1 MKRKV
6 LLLGDPA
13 LYEVSSAVTREELE
27 ELRPDIEDMFECL
40 KDAGF
45 GHGIS
50 APQIGIKK
58 RLICLDLD
66 GVRRVIVNPT
76 LELVGSEMMELMD
89 DCLCFPG
96 LLVKVRRNR
105 RCIVRYRDENWQVQE
120 LACEGYLSELIQHEY
135 DHLNGILATLQ
146 KKLVVNTANVL
157 FDLLGKTGSR
167 SAITAAGDYLSGA
180 MYLLL
185 RHLYRRGKGNEEL
198 FGVDA
203 VSFDAGAVEADM
215 AVSRMRYQQAL
226 QAEPCPP
233 MTVESLTAYPGLGQ
247 SVAQV
252 VHNTDERCKKLP

>member
-76 LELVGSEMMELMD
+76 LELVGSEFSPADVLATV
-89 DCLCFPG
+89 G
-96 LLVKVRRNR
+96 LRGPVDYTVVQGRVAVKEGHLVTIDEAAVAEDAR
-105 RCIVRYRDENWQVQE
+105 RCCR
-120 LACEGYLSELIQHEY
+120 
-135 DHLNGILATLQ
+135 
-146 KKLVVNTANVL
+146 
-157 FDLLGKTGSR
+157 
-167 SAITAAGDYLSGA
+167 DYLS
-180 MYLLL
+180 
-185 RHLYRRGKGNEEL
+185 R
-198 FGVDA
+198 
-203 VSFDAGAVEADM
+203 
-215 AVSRMRYQQAL
+215 
-226 QAEPCPP
+226 
-233 MTVESLTAYPGLGQ
+233 
-247 SVAQV
+247 
-252 VHNTDERCKKLP
+252 

>member
-120 LACEGYLSELIQHEY
+120 LACEDYLSELIQHEY
-135 DHLNGILATLQ
+135 DHLEGVVFTDRLSPLRRNLI
-146 KKLVVNTANVL
+146 KSKL
-157 FDLLGKTGSR
+157 
-167 SAITAAGDYLSGA
+167 
-180 MYLLL
+180 M
-185 RHLYRRGKGNEEL
+185 
-198 FGVDA
+198 
-203 VSFDAGAVEADM
+203 
-215 AVSRMRYQQAL
+215 
-226 QAEPCPP
+226 
-233 MTVESLTAYPGLGQ
+233 SLTKGRYKC
-247 SVAQV
+247 SYK
-252 VHNTDERCKKLP
+252 TK

>member
-96 LLVKVRRNR
+96 LLVKVRRR
-105 RCIVRYRDENWQVQE
+105 GRAAGSGPGCPPGPQRRGAGQGLLIPFRCIYTPQNYKGCRSLPARGI
-120 LACEGYLSELIQHEY
+120 CPSLSS
-135 DHLNGILATLQ
+135 TSTTTS
-146 KKLVVNTANVL
+146 TA
-157 FDLLGKTGSR
+157 FWPPCAPWTARLLS
-167 SAITAAGDYLSGA
+167 
-180 MYLLL
+180 
-185 RHLYRRGKGNEEL
+185 
-198 FGVDA
+198 
-203 VSFDAGAVEADM
+203 
-215 AVSRMRYQQAL
+215 
-226 QAEPCPP
+226 
-233 MTVESLTAYPGLGQ
+233 
-247 SVAQV
+247 
-252 VHNTDERCKKLP
+252 

>member
-120 LACEGYLSELIQHEY
+120 LACEGYMSELIQHEY
-135 DHLNGILATLQ
+135 DHLNGILATMRA
-146 KKLVVNTANVL
+146 V
-157 FDLLGKTGSR
+157 DGK
-167 SAITAAGDYLSGA
+167 AFVMKA
-180 MYLLL
+180 
-185 RHLYRRGKGNEEL
+185 
-198 FGVDA
+198 
-203 VSFDAGAVEADM
+203 
-215 AVSRMRYQQAL
+215 
-226 QAEPCPP
+226 
-233 MTVESLTAYPGLGQ
+233 
-247 SVAQV
+247 
-252 VHNTDERCKKLP
+252 

>member
-1 MKRKV
+1 MKREV

-13 LYEVSSAVTREELE
+13 LYEVSTAVTREELE

-96 LLVKVRRNR
+96 LLVKVQRNR

-120 LACEGYLSELIQHEY
+120 LQCEGYFSELIQHEY
-135 DHLNGILATLQ
+135 DHLNGVLATMRAVDGKAFVM
-146 KKLVVNTANVL
+146 KK
-157 FDLLGKTGSR
+157 
-167 SAITAAGDYLSGA
+167 
-180 MYLLL
+180 
-185 RHLYRRGKGNEEL
+185 
-198 FGVDA
+198 
-203 VSFDAGAVEADM
+203 
-215 AVSRMRYQQAL
+215 
-226 QAEPCPP
+226 
-233 MTVESLTAYPGLGQ
+233 
-247 SVAQV
+247 
-252 VHNTDERCKKLP
+252 

>member
-1 MKRKV
+1 MKREV

-13 LYEVSSAVTREELE
+13 LYEVSTAVTREELE
-27 ELRPDIEDMFECL
+27 ALRIRYLGKKGELTAILKLRPDIEDMFECL
-40 KDAGF
+40 QDAGF

-120 LACEGYLSELIQHEY
+120 LLCEDYLSELIQHEY
-135 DHLNGILATLQ
+135 DHLNGVLATMRAVDGKAFVM
-146 KKLVVNTANVL
+146 KK
-157 FDLLGKTGSR
+157 
-167 SAITAAGDYLSGA
+167 
-180 MYLLL
+180 
-185 RHLYRRGKGNEEL
+185 
-198 FGVDA
+198 
-203 VSFDAGAVEADM
+203 
-215 AVSRMRYQQAL
+215 
-226 QAEPCPP
+226 
-233 MTVESLTAYPGLGQ
+233 
-247 SVAQV
+247 
-252 VHNTDERCKKLP
+252 